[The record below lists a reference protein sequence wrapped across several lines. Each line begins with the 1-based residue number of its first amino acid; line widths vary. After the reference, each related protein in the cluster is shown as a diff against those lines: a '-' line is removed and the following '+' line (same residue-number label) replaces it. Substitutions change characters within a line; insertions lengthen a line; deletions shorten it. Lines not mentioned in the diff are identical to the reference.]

1 MATIYRNPMPRNGA
15 LFVENPRRRKRR
27 KRSKQSAAQAR
38 NQRNATKAMNLY
50 HSGKA
55 GSLGDA
61 WDIVKG
67 KKQRKPRRASS
78 RRQAARRNPWWES
91 PNWKRGGKAKNKKT
105 IAFMRKH
112 GITNTTYKP
121 HKQKAP
127 RHQAAA
133 KSGFRKSAKA
143 MDRAE
148 ALSQAF
154 KQLKGKKMS
163 RSARMTKANKIAS
176 QILKRQGVPR
186 TAVQRRLRTKAQK
199 KRDAFNRKFGGRGLS
214 RGQLKKLYV
223 ASKGEQSAAMK
234 QFPKLRGR
242 RPASTGRGRTKWT
255 KGPRGGLRRK
265 VKGKWIYKSG
275 AAKHGTQ
282 YARRKRARGEVK
294 EIARLQKTPWVG
306 RLLPFLNPGRRRNP
320 RFQPISTVM
329 GWVDRGTAMVAGV
342 PVVKHLAWA
351 LPTAALFWGVYHIQT
366 ATTSRVAPMLEEIPL
381 VGGWIGNHSYLTT
394 SLLLGPLLG
403 FAASR
408 GWLNAKAATAVGIA
422 AVGTGII
429 LDKAAKASGGIFE
442 EDLLVE
448 EDIYLPEEYISE
460 AEEIAAN
467 DMGDGMF
474 YHTGA
479 NTQALG
485 DLNAYADA
493 SFADAEMAPDE
504 MSHQELSA
512 ALSGHPYHTLFP
524 SPPHLRKKT
533 GRFSRHAGL
542 MGHRYGWLIR
552 MIGPVQFRRLAQ
564 LSPKK
569 RHDIIRLLRLQATQ
583 TVASH
588 TSHIEGASVP
598 LSGTMNGH
606 QGHHSASYGAL
617 MYAGREIY

>member
-15 LFVENPRRRKRR
+15 LFVENPRRRKG
-27 KRSKQSAAQAR
+27 KKSAAQSR

-55 GSLGDA
+55 PSLGAA

-67 KKQRKPRRASS
+67 KKHRKARTSS
-78 RRQAARRNPWWES
+78 ARKRSARKNPWWES
-91 PNWKRGGKAKNKKT
+91 PNWKRGGKASNAKT
-105 IAFMRKH
+105 VAFMRKH

-133 KSGFRKSAKA
+133 KQGFTGSTKA
-143 MDRAE
+143 RARAR

-154 KQLKGKKMS
+154 KQLEGKTMS
-163 RSARMTKANKIAS
+163 RSARMTQANKIAS

-186 TAVQRRLRTKAQK
+186 TAAARRLRTPAQK

-223 ASKGEQSAAMK
+223 ASKGEQAAMIK
-234 QFPKLRGR
+234 QFPKKRGR
-242 RPASTGRGRTKWT
+242 KPASTGVGRTKWT

-282 YARRKRARGEVK
+282 YARRQRARGEVK
-294 EIARLQKTPWVG
+294 ELTKLQATPG
-306 RLLPFLNPGRRRNP
+306 FMSFLPFLNPGHRRRNP
-320 RFQPISTVM
+320 RFQPIASVM
-329 GWVDRGTAMVAGV
+329 GWVDKGTDMVARV

-351 LPTAALFWGVYHIQT
+351 LPTVALFWGVYHIHT
-366 ATTSRVAPMLEEIPL
+366 ATAPRITPMLEEIPL
-381 VGGWIGNHSYLTT
+381 IGGWISNHSYLTT
-394 SLLLGPLLG
+394 SLILGPLLG

-422 AVGTGII
+422 AVGTGIV
-429 LDKAAKASGGIFE
+429 LDKAAKASGGILE
-442 EDLLVE
+442 EDVFE
-448 EDIYLPEEYISE
+448 EDIYLTEDPME
-460 AEEIAAN
+460 AMADTAGA

-474 YHTGA
+474 YHLGA

-493 SFADAEMAPDE
+493 SFADAELAPDE

-512 ALSGHPYHTLFP
+512 ALSGHPYHTLFEA
-524 SPPHLRKKT
+524 PPHRRKRT
-533 GRFSRHAGL
+533 GRHSRYAGV

-552 MIGPVQFRRLAQ
+552 MIGLHQFRRLAQ

-569 RHDIIRLLRLQATQ
+569 RHDIIRLLRMQAMQ
-583 TVASH
+583 TVQSH
-588 TSHIEGASVP
+588 TAQVVEASSP
-598 LSGTMNGH
+598 LEGTMNGT
-606 QGHHSASYGAL
+606 QGHHSSSYGAL